1 MTDNRSQR
9 IILMAHCLLNQN
21 AKVKGLSTHPGLFA
35 PIISTI
41 ENAGVGII
49 QLPCPE
55 FVHLGPLRPI
65 GTDTV
70 EQYNT
75 PEYRAVCQKIAIRTA
90 AEVTSYQN
98 AGYQV
103 ICFLGVEGSPSCSV
117 SRAPHLVGHD
127 QSQLKPGSGIFVEIL
142 KHQFKTSDLHI
153 PFLGIPESDEAGN
166 LNTAMAQLNKLLC

>member
-9 IILMAHCLLNQN
+9 IILIAHCLLNQN
-21 AKVKGLSTHPGLFA
+21 AKVKGLASYPGVFS

-41 ENAGVGII
+41 ENAGVGIV

-55 FVHLGPLRPI
+55 FLHLGPLRPI

-75 PEYRAVCQKIAIRTA
+75 PEYRDVCQEISLRTA
-90 AEVTSYQN
+90 AEVISYQK

-103 ICFLGVEGSPSCSV
+103 VCFLGVEG
-117 SRAPHLVGHD
+117 
-127 QSQLKPGSGIFVEIL
+127 
-142 KHQFKTSDLHI
+142 
-153 PFLGIPESDEAGN
+153 
-166 LNTAMAQLNKLLC
+166 LL